1 MKYCQAGNG
10 SSNHFGVSSA
20 MSAVEEV
27 RRGSA
32 ALSRWEPDQDQ
43 DLGCEENKSVLVL
56 FLTKCCDPVWLFYW
70 LDNTS

>member
-1 MKYCQAGNG
+1 MKYLQAGNG

-32 ALSRWEPDQDQ
+32 ALSRWAPDQV
-43 DLGCEENKSVLVL
+43 LGCEENESFLVS